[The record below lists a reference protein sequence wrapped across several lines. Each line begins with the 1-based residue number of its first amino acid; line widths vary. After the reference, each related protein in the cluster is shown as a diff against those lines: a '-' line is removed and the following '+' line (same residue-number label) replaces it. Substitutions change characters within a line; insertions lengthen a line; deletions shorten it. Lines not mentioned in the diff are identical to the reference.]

1 MTDGSDRPYE
11 LGDGDREIAAQAK
24 AVFDHMRASR
34 PVEISNAERDADKT
48 EIAKLKA
55 DVDLTKR
62 AVVNHG
68 KEIRQLKADLA
79 ADLAAVRHAVIELQ
93 QQRRPS
99 RRGAAPASRPK
110 RDGLDRKLEAELYD

>member
-1 MTDGSDRPYE
+1 MINGSDRPYQ

-24 AVFDHMRASR
+24 AVLDHLRAAR
-34 PVEISNAERDADKT
+34 PAEITNAERDADKA

-55 DVDLTKR
+55 DLDLTKR

-79 ADLAAVRHAVIELQ
+79 AVRNVVIELQ
-93 QQRRPS
+93 QQRRP
-99 RRGAAPASRPK
+99 PARISALVRK
-110 RDGLDRKLEAELYD
+110 RDGLDAAVERELYD